1 MISDYLPSF
10 LPLAGLNW
18 LPAKRWKIKGMCINF
33 SDSTAGFAKV
43 TTVFLHPRRTRGKCA
58 RYVTSPRQWLAASV
72 TGEFSQKT
80 PGYGRFRFFSF
91 NKTGTRQCTRA
102 VWSTFADNHSTHPG
116 ALMHYSACRSFEAK
130 DSWTTSHCF
139 HRISFCSRVTHVRS
153 RNALLNITKY
163 MSSTGILMN
172 FGRLRL
178 TCRDQACKQIIRR
191 IEMADNAYLAVFA
204 VVACCFSYFA
214 CSNGR
219 MREENL
225 SWLCIWKVC
234 NGIEPLYFCGCSKQ
248 D

>member
-1 MISDYLPSF
+1 MENQRNVHQLFRLDSWVRQSYHSF
-10 LPLAGLNW
+10 LA
-18 LPAKRWKIKGMCINF
+18 PAPNSRQMRALRDVTATVIGCF
-33 SDSTAGFAKV
+33 CDSWVFAKD
-43 TTVFLHPRRTRGKCA
+43 
-58 RYVTSPRQWLAASV
+58 
-72 TGEFSQKT
+72 
-80 PGYGRFRFFSF
+80 PGIWAISIFSF

-163 MSSTGILMN
+163 MSSTGLIMN